1 MTARNLEP
9 HMTKQKN
16 QTRQAPRKKS
26 AIDVS
31 ASAAEAPRFVCIHGH
46 FYQPPRENPWLETV
60 EVQDSAAPY
69 HDWNDRIT
77 AECYAPNGA
86 SRITNK
92 QDEIIRIMNNYA
104 RMSFNFGPTLLS
116 WLADKA
122 PRTYR
127 MIVDADKVSA
137 QHYSGHGSAVA
148 QVYNHIIMP
157 LASRRDALTQI
168 RWGIA
173 DFEYRFGHKPEGMWL
188 AETAVN
194 RSVLDLM
201 AQEGI
206 KFTILAPLQCAR
218 IRRLEPP
225 ATTTSKPD
233 LDPVAAA
240 KSAPIEDAWIQT
252 PNANVDPTH
261 PYLVKLD
268 EGRTIAVFFYDG
280 PSSRS
285 IAFEGLLNSGENFG
299 SRLLAGFHPASP
311 GDPEIAQ
318 LSHVA
323 TDGESYGHHHKHGEM
338 ALSYAMHWIE
348 EGGKA
353 KLTNYGEFLEKFPPK
368 WEAEVADDTSWSC
381 AHGIE
386 RWRSNCGCNGG
397 KAGWNQEWRAPLRE
411 ALDYLRDATAP
422 LAEQI
427 SKSFFNDL
435 WSTRDAYIQVVLD
448 RSPATIIKFFSDHAI
463 RPLSEIERVT
473 ALELLEL
480 ERHTQLMY
488 TSCGWFFDEIS
499 GIETIQIIAYAGR
512 VLQLAAKLF
521 GPAGAAL
528 EAEFLTRLSRAK
540 SNVPEMGDGA
550 EVYRRYVTNMKI
562 GLEQVGAHYA
572 ISSIFR
578 AYPEHGE
585 LFCFDVHRESQE
597 VFNSGRGR
605 VALGRALIY
614 SRITEESEELCFA
627 VLHLGDQNLSAAV
640 KAYNST
646 DPAEVEAFA
655 TFSTHISTAIR
666 RANLPEVIRLIDRF
680 FDETAYS
687 LTSLF
692 ADEQHRILNSILN
705 QTLSEMEDSLRK
717 IYEDHASLL
726 HFLTESG
733 MTAPPALATAA
744 RFAINASLRRAIESE
759 AFDTALIESLLNR
772 AAADQIELN
781 TSLLGY
787 TTGQRMKRAMIRL
800 EAAAEGDPSATDALP
815 TALEIAETIHTMPF
829 EVNIWQAQNIWNDLL
844 RRSDSNYW
852 TDEWKDG
859 FKKLGEIMNIKVD
872 QLVIEEG
879 VSIF

>member
-1 MTARNLEP
+1 MA
-9 HMTKQKN
+9 
-16 QTRQAPRKKS
+16 KS
-26 AIDVS
+26 KTS
-31 ASAAEAPRFVCIHGH
+31 AKSKPQPSAVEAPRFVCIHGH

-116 WLADKA
+116 WLEDKA
-122 PRTYR
+122 PRAYR

-137 QHYSGHGSAVA
+137 QRYSGHGSAVA
-148 QVYNHIIMP
+148 QVYNHLIMP
-157 LASRRDALTQI
+157 LANRRDALTQI

-173 DFEYRFGHKPEGMWL
+173 DFESRFNRKPEGMWL

-206 KFTILAPLQCAR
+206 KFTILAPVQCAR
-218 IRRLEPP
+218 VRRLQPP
-225 ATTTSKPD
+225 AGTTSKPN

-240 KSAPIEDAWIQT
+240 AAPAEESWTQT

-268 EGRTIAVFFYDG
+268 EGRSIAVFFYDG
-280 PSSRS
+280 PGSRA

-299 SRLLAGFHPASP
+299 SRLLGGFHPTSP

-348 EGGKA
+348 EGGHA
-353 KLTNYGEFLEKFPPK
+353 RLTNYGEFLEKFPPK
-368 WEAEVADDTSWSC
+368 WEAEVAEDTSWSC

-411 ALDYLRDATAP
+411 SLDYLRDATAP
-422 LAEQI
+422 LAEHL
-427 SKSFFNDL
+427 SKSLFKDL
-435 WSTRDAYIQVVLD
+435 WAARDAYIQVVLD
-448 RSPATIIKFFSDHAI
+448 RSPASIIRFFADHTIGHLTED
-463 RPLSEIERVT
+463 ERVT
-473 ALELLEL
+473 ALELMEL

-499 GIETIQIIAYAGR
+499 GIETVQIIAYAGR
-512 VLQLAAKLF
+512 VLQLAAKIF

-528 EAEFLTRLSRAK
+528 EAEFLSRLAHAK

-550 EVYRRYVTNMKI
+550 EVYRRYVSSMKI

-605 VALGRALIY
+605 VSLGRALLY

-640 KAYNST
+640 KAYNSN
-646 DPAEVEAFA
+646 DPAEVEAFS
-655 TFSTHISTAIR
+655 TFSTEISTAIR

-680 FDETAYS
+680 FGQGEAPGQSPIAYS

-692 ADEQHRILNSILN
+692 ADEQHRILSTILN
-705 QTLSEMEDSLRK
+705 QTVSEMEQSLRK
-717 IYEDHASLL
+717 IYEDHASLM

-744 RFAINASLRRAIESE
+744 RFAINASLRQAIESDTFDPAVIE
-759 AFDTALIESLLNR
+759 ALLAR
-772 AAADQIELN
+772 AEADQIPID
-781 TSLLGY
+781 TQLLSY

-800 EAAAEGDPSATDALP
+800 EASASGDPEASDAL
-815 TALEIAETIHTMPF
+815 TAAIVLAEATHKMPF

-844 RRSDSNYW
+844 RRSDTNYW
-852 TDEWKDG
+852 TDEWKEG
-859 FKKLGEIMNIKVD
+859 FKKLGETMNIKVD

-879 VSIF
+879 VSAF